1 MTYCRRPEPVFDVD
15 SVFEPPGGRNVR
27 REPTMS
33 KLLDALN
40 ELGKQERSEVD
51 HTDVVQHASFEDDG
65 DVPGVNEQ
73 LQQAGADAFNRFQ
86 RRVNDLD
93 KELRTCVN
101 ATRQLGSS
109 VAILASVFQL
119 RGRLTQFSFL
129 FRENAANLYP
139 RKVVRLPRE
148 SLVGRSKLP
157 RRRLDRLRTSQ
168 ARGGRRRLELDK
180 LNLEDFPQ
188 QLELFA
194 SDLSTFSFS
203 LNEFPEFTD
212 KAIDAPITAFEDDLR
227 YWASC
232 LIAYE
237 GKLRSPAVQ
246 RYLHEIMT
254 DVTEHLSSVSAALTM
269 FIEVGIPTIRF
280 AQQHV
285 ASNFLNLSTIATF
298 FSAVTA
304 TTLQYSYQNVGTGT
318 ADAVNAFWFTSMVF
332 SIAAAVNS
340 LLGLT
345 WRQSVYRSP
354 GHHVPW
360 WVLIWLKRSPLVFL
374 VLSVACFSIGLVL
387 FTYSSRQN
395 YTVSVITTVFTA
407 FSSFGLVAVSMWFTF
422 ERWVYTRH
430 RGSKWLRDSLDECWV
445 VIVDVVSRRRLLSAV
460 YRTRDALKTAKTSLI
475 KFFRPRPTTE
485 ILIAPSPS
493 WSSLTHAPSS
503 AARTIPSTLAEP
515 QRTRSPSPM
524 PHANTETQ
532 TSGQHLPEG
541 VSDEAAPSVAM
552 PPRRTRFVQA
562 IRSVIIAQQGPT
574 GIPRAPLNILS
585 SEGVRQ
591 EELRGLIRSSRVA
604 RLAPKLR
611 DFAPTQ
617 EFAAHQALVRH
628 LQFSPNGNF
637 LATSSWD
644 NTSAIFSTSDPFSP
658 HRTLA
663 HPSFVGQVAWS
674 PSGTLLL
681 TKLAR
686 SIRLWTDIGTC
697 RQTIDR
703 NTSIHSVRWLPGSE
717 AFMSV
722 EGTQIVKLDLTG
734 RVLDTYH
741 FERLAVHDV
750 CITPDGQRLLGFG
763 TLLSSG
769 AGLKPSKCRSEKQ
782 IIVYNLDRRVIE
794 THVPL
799 LHSIRD
805 ITLSRSGHFALIS
818 YEPKVAPQLWK
829 LVAYYDWERV
839 EPIQTMTLSLRHT
852 YIPKTAV
859 DFAGP
864 SSFGGRDDELVLC
877 AGKSG
882 DIHIWDRE
890 SASYLH
896 HIRAPTLGGD
906 MTCIAWN
913 PAAEHFMFATGSHDG
928 TVQIWT
934 TLGTQPRS
942 LRPTIATTTP
952 RTAVSALP
960 RSVSSITNLTP
971 PILPEPGHSFPLRG
985 KPNVARSTEQPTPI
999 YDHSTQNA
1007 LGVSSRLPSNTLAPR
1022 RHSWV

>member
-1 MTYCRRPEPVFDVD
+1 
-15 SVFEPPGGRNVR
+15 
-27 REPTMS
+27 MS

-40 ELGKQERSEVD
+40 ELGKQDRNEVD

-86 RRVNDLD
+86 RCAHATVILRDPIVSVSCRLSGFLGESTTSTKRYCIQILSLFTISTFARAHMIAMCLSSAADLRQRYPTTW
-93 KELRTCVN
+93 ELRRYPGFRVPTPRSFDSN
-101 ATRQLGSS
+101 
-109 VAILASVFQL
+109 F
-119 RGRLTQFSFL
+119 FSF
-129 FRENAANLYP
+129 
-139 RKVVRLPRE
+139 PRE
-148 SLVGRSKLP
+148 RGKSVPTKS
-157 RRRLDRLRTSQ
+157 RTSTEGIS
-168 ARGGRRRLELDK
+168 GGPERRLELDK

-246 RYLHEIMT
+246 RYLHELMT
-254 DVTEHLSSVSAALTM
+254 DVSEHLSSVSAALSM

-407 FSSFGLVAVSMWFTF
+407 FSSFGLVAVSMWFIF
-422 ERWVYTRH
+422 ERWVYARH

-445 VIVDVVSRRRLLSAV
+445 AIVDVVSRRRFLSAV
-460 YRTRDALKTAKTSLI
+460 HCTRDALKSAKSSLI
-475 KFFRPRPTTE
+475 KFFRPHTTTE
-485 ILIAPSPS
+485 IIIAPSPS

-503 AARTIPSTLAEP
+503 VARTIPNTLAEP
-515 QRTRSPSPM
+515 QRTRSSSPI
-524 PHANTETQ
+524 PHVNTETQ
-532 TSGQHLPEG
+532 SSGQHLPEET
-541 VSDEAAPSVAM
+541 SDEAAPPVAM
-552 PPRRTRFVQA
+552 PARRARFVQA
-562 IRSVIIAQQGPT
+562 IRSVIVAQQGPT
-574 GIPRAPLNILS
+574 GIPRPPPNVLS
-585 SEGVRQ
+585 PEGVRQ
-591 EELRGLIRSSRVA
+591 EELLGLIRSSRVA

-611 DFAPTQ
+611 GFAPTQ

-628 LQFSPNGNF
+628 LQFSPNGKF

-644 NTSAIFSTSDPFSP
+644 NTSAIFSTNDPFSP
-658 HRTLA
+658 HRTLS
-663 HPSFVGQVAWS
+663 HPSFVTIRYPTFDEARALYK
-674 PSGTLLL
+674 TLD
-681 TKLAR
+681 R
-686 SIRLWTDIGTC
+686 CTC

-741 FERLAVHDV
+741 FERLAIHDV
-750 CITPDGQRLLGFG
+750 SITPDGLRLLGFG
-763 TLLSSG
+763 SLLSSG
-769 AGLKPSKCRSEKQ
+769 AGLKPSKCRAEKQ

-829 LVAYYDWERV
+829 LVAYYDWEKV

-896 HIRAPTLGGD
+896 HIRAPALGGD

-913 PAAEHFMFATGSHDG
+913 PAAEYFMFATGSHDG
-928 TVQIWT
+928 TVQMWT
-934 TLGTQPRS
+934 TPGMQPRN
-942 LRPTIATTTP
+942 LRPTITTTTP
-952 RTAVSALP
+952 RTEVSALP
-960 RSVSSITNLTP
+960 RSISSIANLAP
-971 PILPEPGHSFPLRG
+971 PILPEPGHLFPLRG
-985 KPNVARSTEQPTPI
+985 KQNIARSTEQPTPI
-999 YDHSTQNA
+999 YDLIKTHPTQKA
-1007 LGVSSRLPSNTLAPR
+1007 LGVSSRLPSKTLASR
-1022 RHSWV
+1022 RHSWA